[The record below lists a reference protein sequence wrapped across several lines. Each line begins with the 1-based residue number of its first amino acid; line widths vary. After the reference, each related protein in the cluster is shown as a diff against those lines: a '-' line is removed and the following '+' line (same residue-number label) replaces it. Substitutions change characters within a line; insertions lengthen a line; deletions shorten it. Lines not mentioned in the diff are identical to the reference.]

1 MDIELSY
8 NQLVFGLMLIGAK
21 ADGKLQEEE
30 KHLLV
35 ELTSEEHHLSAED
48 YRNVISHA
56 KQYSDEEF
64 EKIVFD
70 LLNTH
75 SQEDRVKA
83 AYWLLQVIESDDSSN
98 DSDDEQRNM
107 MEWNTYQRSITQLK
121 VSEEEIQAYKE
132 SRGEE

>member
-1 MDIELSY
+1 MDLELSY

-56 KQYSDEEF
+56 KSYSDDEF
-64 EKIVFD
+64 EEIVFSR
-70 LLNTH
+70 LNTH
-75 SQEDRVKA
+75 DKQARVKA
-83 AYWLLQVIESDDSSN
+83 LYWLLQVIESDDSSN
-98 DSDDEQRNM
+98 DSEDEQRNLK
-107 MEWNTYQRSITQLK
+107 EWNTYQRSLTQLE
-121 VSEEEIQAYKE
+121 VSEEEVLAYKE

>member
-1 MDIELSY
+1 MEIELSY

-56 KQYSDEEF
+56 KQYPDEDF
-64 EKIVFD
+64 EEIIFKS
-70 LLNTH
+70 LNTH
-75 SQEDRVKA
+75 EKEDRVKA

-98 DSDDEQRNM
+98 DSDDEQRNL
-107 MEWNTYQRSITQLK
+107 MEWNTYQRSLKQLG
-121 VSEEEIQAYKE
+121 VTEEEVQAYKE